1 MSQTQ
6 DIKDLLERRDQI
18 MIYARA
24 GEADAFHPA
33 DSIELTRIGQKLA
46 DLGIT
51 DEDLTLEGYEASL
64 NPVQAAGGRKHPM
77 EFGRRDGGSFA
88 ADQDGAG
95 QPSENKSLWDRV
107 TGMFG
112 GGSKAHD
119 EAFQRR
125 LDKIAGER
133 TADLDGLD
141 QG

>member
-18 MIYARA
+18 MVYARA

-51 DEDLTLEGYEASL
+51 DEDLTLESYEASL
-64 NPVQAAGGRKHPM
+64 NPVKSAGRTHPT
-77 EFGRRDGGSFA
+77 EFGRRDAGSFA
-88 ADQDGAG
+88 ADQDGSGA
-95 QPSENKSLWDRV
+95 PSENKSLWDRV

-133 TADLDGLD
+133 KADLDGLD